1 MKRERTIKPAL
12 SRMVVTLL
20 LSKLVALRR
29 RMTSSMRGCVHC
41 PVCRWG
47 VRGVCVTSL
56 RSGSGEDVPAAVREV
71 EVAVDVVASAV
82 DDMLFFDVCC
92 MCLVVSIS
100 V

>member
-1 MKRERTIKPAL
+1 
-12 SRMVVTLL
+12 
-20 LSKLVALRR
+20 
-29 RMTSSMRGCVHC
+29 MRGCVHC

-47 VRGVCVTSL
+47 VRGVCVASL

-92 MCLVVSIS
+92 MCLWLVVLCEESS
-100 V
+100 VSRQAILEAVEGRIGSL